1 MKEDQEAAVS
11 NLLKTSREFEKM
23 LNDKDVVSKDQ
34 VIAHMMQNWEMN
46 KANNQQLAGECQT
59 QCSIMCMCYVVTVLF
74 KMFVSISD
82 DMITTYIC
90 NLNLTCND
98 PLTHANTGYS
108 SVELKLSNVFNV
120 YYVAL
125 P

>member
-1 MKEDQEAAVS
+1 LKEDQEAAVS

-108 SVELKLSNVFNV
+108 SVELKLSTVFKV

>member
-1 MKEDQEAAVS
+1 
-11 NLLKTSREFEKM
+11 
-23 LNDKDVVSKDQ
+23 
-34 VIAHMMQNWEMN
+34 
-46 KANNQQLAGECQT
+46 
-59 QCSIMCMCYVVTVLF
+59 MCMCYVVTVLF

-108 SVELKLSNVFNV
+108 SVELKLSNVFKV

>member
-1 MKEDQEAAVS
+1 
-11 NLLKTSREFEKM
+11 M

-108 SVELKLSNVFNV
+108 SVELKLSTVFKV

>member
-1 MKEDQEAAVS
+1 LKEDQEAAVS

-82 DMITTYIC
+82 DMITMYIC

-108 SVELKLSNVFNV
+108 SVELKLSTVFKV

>member
-82 DMITTYIC
+82 DMITMYIC

-108 SVELKLSNVFNV
+108 SVELKLSTVFKV

>member
-1 MKEDQEAAVS
+1 LKEDQEAAVS